1 MSSDPDP
8 EVRASALIGL
18 AYVAVSIKST
28 SETKEKA
35 AFQLVSLKKYIV
47 QFHEKNISV
56 FIATN
61 QNLFALFSLHI
72 DFLSGSG
79 TRN

>member
-1 MSSDPDP
+1 MNFSLQVTLSSDPDP

-35 AFQLVSLKKYIV
+35 AFQLVSLKKYVV

-56 FIATN
+56 FLQQIRIY
-61 QNLFALFSLHI
+61 LLYLPSI
-72 DFLSGSG
+72 
-79 TRN
+79 

>member
-47 QFHEKNISV
+47 QFHEKKIHYSCNKSE
-56 FIATN
+56 F
-61 QNLFALFSLHI
+61 FSLFSFHI
-72 DFLSGSG
+72 DFLSDSG
-79 TRN
+79 T